1 MKIILLYIL
10 CINLLTLGVFGA
22 DKFLAVKNKRRIP
35 EKDLLAFCIIG
46 GAIGGL
52 LGMFVFKHKT
62 SKPSFLFR
70 FGFIF
75 VCQILLFYFMRF

>member
-10 CINLLTLGVFGA
+10 CINILTIGLFGT
-22 DKFLAVKNKRRIP
+22 DKFLAIKNKRRIP
-35 EKDLLAFCIIG
+35 EKDLLAFCIVG

-52 LGMFVFKHKT
+52 LGMFIFRHKT
-62 SKPSFLFR
+62 AKPSFLLR
-70 FGFIF
+70 FVFIL

>member
-10 CINLLTLGVFGA
+10 CINFLTLGFFGT
-22 DKFLAVKNKRRIP
+22 DKFLSIKNKRRIP
-35 EKDLLAFCIIG
+35 EKDLLAFCLVG
-46 GAIGGL
+46 GAVGGL
-52 LGMFVFKHKT
+52 LGMFIFRHKI
-62 SKPSFLFR
+62 SKPSFLLR